1 MRIFITGGTGFI
13 GRSLCKAL
21 LGAGH
26 QLTVLSRKP
35 ETVPGKCGIGVVALK
50 SLAEW
55 TSDQHFDAVIN
66 LAGEPIIG
74 PRWSEQRKQILWNS
88 RVTLTEHLIDA
99 IRNAN
104 SKPTVLISG
113 SAVGV
118 YGDQGNEILDEN
130 SPPVRGEFGQEL
142 CEAWERVALSAREY
156 GVRVC
161 LLRTGL
167 VIGKNGGFLRKM
179 LLQFK
184 LGLGARLGD
193 GKQWMSWVHI
203 NDHVAMTQYLLE
215 SPTLDGAFNLTAP
228 EPVRNDE
235 FTQCLANVLRRPA
248 LLTVPAWLLRLGA
261 GEMAELMLGSQR
273 VIPKRFQG
281 QDFKFLYNTLELALQ
296 DTLASNKPHVP

>member
-35 ETVPGKCGIGVVALK
+35 ETVPGKCGIGVAALK

-74 PRWSEQRKQILWNS
+74 PRWNEQRKQILWNS

-104 SKPTVLISG
+104 SKPAVLISG

-142 CEAWERVALSAREY
+142 CEAWERAALSAREY

-167 VIGKNGGFLRKM
+167 VIGKNGGFLQKM
-179 LLQFK
+179 LLPFK

-203 NDHVAMTQYLLE
+203 DDHVAMTQYLLE

-235 FTQCLANVLRRPA
+235 FTQHLASVLRRPS
-248 LLTVPAWLLRLGA
+248 LLIVPAWLLRLGA
-261 GEMAELMLGSQR
+261 GEMAELMLESQR

-281 QDFKFLYNTLELALQ
+281 QGFKFLYNTLELALQ
-296 DTLASNKPHVP
+296 DTLASGKPHVP